1 MHQTIFLINQFVTKC
16 LSPKTSNYLTT
27 PNVEEKKGGGRKGIL
42 NKQINLGGNKF
53 PYDSPLLRWRQ
64 YGKNKIIY
72 VVSLHFVN
80 HQRNGDK
87 EREIIKEDRHE
98 MLEKFHSV
106 FFYFLKDRKNF

>member
-1 MHQTIFLINQFVTKC
+1 MPLPQNLKLFNDTKC
-16 LSPKTSNYLTT
+16 RRK
-27 PNVEEKKGGGRKGIL
+27 EGGGRKGIL

>member
-1 MHQTIFLINQFVTKC
+1 M
-16 LSPKTSNYLTT
+16 S
-27 PNVEEKKGGGRKGIL
+27 KKKKGGRKGIL

-106 FFYFLKDRKNF
+106 SFLFFKRSEKFLK